1 MKVLIENFTI
11 SLFVAFN
18 AVLFTENIM
27 SSYNKVGWYQ
37 RNKAQLS
44 FKSSKISDDYR
55 GNENC
60 LHNKEQ
66 KSKQPKHRI
75 LDNHL
80 WLFKFQVFCSWLHA
94 QSIDVYGYPTIKSS
108 SLFDNFLPY
117 KTARLLYY

>member
-1 MKVLIENFTI
+1 MKVLTENFPI

-60 LHNKEQ
+60 LHKWRA
-66 KSKQPKHRI
+66 KI
-75 LDNHL
+75 
-80 WLFKFQVFCSWLHA
+80 
-94 QSIDVYGYPTIKSS
+94 
-108 SLFDNFLPY
+108 
-117 KTARLLYY
+117 